1 MAFIFLFMYIYNK
14 KINRYVEPFNTKA
27 METQRLSIEKL
38 AATSGVLIC
47 IAMIVYFMTMTYL
60 HLAHIAELR
69 FLNFLIATS
78 GAYASI
84 RYYNTKT
91 QSHIQYLNGLMLSFL
106 SILVSAVLFALFIY
120 FYFAQANPGL
130 LDVIR
135 VDAPIM
141 GQNLSAF
148 TASITVIAEGIVSAM
163 VISFCLMQ
171 YFKDDTLHNPL
182 AHRDRLVRE
191 PERE

>member
-1 MAFIFLFMYIYNK
+1 
-14 KINRYVEPFNTKA
+14 
-27 METQRLSIEKL
+27 METPKLSIEKL
-38 AATSGVLIC
+38 AAISGVLIC

-60 HLAHIAELR
+60 RLAHIAELR
-69 FLNFLIATS
+69 FLNFLIAIS
-78 GAYASI
+78 GAYAAI

-120 FYFAQANPGL
+120 FYFAKANPEL

-135 VDAPIM
+135 IDAPVM
-141 GQNLSAF
+141 GQSLSAF

-182 AHRDRLVRE
+182 ANRDHLLRD